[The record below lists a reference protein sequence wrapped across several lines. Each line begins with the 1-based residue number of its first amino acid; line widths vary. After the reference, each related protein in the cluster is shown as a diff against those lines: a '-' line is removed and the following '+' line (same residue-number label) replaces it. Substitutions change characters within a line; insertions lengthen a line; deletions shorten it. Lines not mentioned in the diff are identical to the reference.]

1 MAKIQAAQMR
11 LKLEDLAK
19 KLAAGFT
26 DKEIMADLK
35 LKRRTFYYYKA
46 KVCRMFGNIAEKKTE
61 QVLEFEAE
69 ILKDRYIRLYRNLEQ
84 GTTNRSTKL
93 RDAANASEVAAMIAT
108 NIFRLE
114 VEGFR
119 ARKTRR
125 ELKQCEQ
132 KATDICNELY

>member
-1 MAKIQAAQMR
+1 MQ
-11 LKLEDLAK
+11 
-19 KLAAGFT
+19 
-26 DKEIMADLK
+26 DLK

-61 QVLEFEAE
+61 QALEFEAE
-69 ILKDRYIRLYRNLEQ
+69 ILKDRYIRLFRNLEHRA
-84 GTTNRSTKL
+84 TNRNIKL
-93 RDAANASEVAAMIAT
+93 RDVANASEIAAMIAT

-125 ELKQCEQ
+125 ELKQGEQ
-132 KATDICNELY
+132 KAARYI

>member
-1 MAKIQAAQMR
+1 MAKKPAAQTR
-11 LKLEDLAK
+11 HDVEELAK

-26 DKEIMADLK
+26 DKQIMQDLK
-35 LKRRTFYYYKA
+35 LKRRTFYNYKA

-69 ILKDRYIRLYRNLEQ
+69 ILKDRYIRLYRKLEHRA
-84 GTTNRSTKL
+84 TNRSTKL

-125 ELKQCEQ
+125 ELKQGEQ
-132 KATDICNELY
+132 NAIRYL